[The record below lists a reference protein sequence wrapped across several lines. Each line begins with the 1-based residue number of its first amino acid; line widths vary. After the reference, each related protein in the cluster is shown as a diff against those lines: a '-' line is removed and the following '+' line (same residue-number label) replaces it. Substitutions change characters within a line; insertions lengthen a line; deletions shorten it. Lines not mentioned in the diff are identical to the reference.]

1 MQTANI
7 SAEELEL
14 IRSQTKPKNK
24 KKAFYVSLVLLLCSF
39 GSPFVPGRYS
49 RVSAYHEGRY
59 LSAFVIALLIFM
71 CFALYFY
78 YREVI
83 CLDSD
88 VEDGKK
94 YIVKVPILSKK
105 MITDSTYEVTLDVG
119 KLNIIKKVTI
129 PASDVYKWI
138 KGDLVEVH
146 FLKKSGTV
154 LSYKTES

>member
-1 MQTANI
+1 
-7 SAEELEL
+7 
-14 IRSQTKPKNK
+14 
-24 KKAFYVSLVLLLCSF
+24 
-39 GSPFVPGRYS
+39 
-49 RVSAYHEGRY
+49 
-59 LSAFVIALLIFM
+59 M

-83 CLDSD
+83 CLDRD